1 MLQLRPG
8 TAKQVYICVC
18 MCAKLLQS
26 CLTLCDPMDCSP
38 TDSSVHGILQARI
51 LEWLPFPPPGDLRIF
66 PTQGLN
72 PWLLCL
78 LHWQASSLPIVPPGK
93 PYIYIYRHR
102 DQWNRI
108 EIPEINS
115 HIYGQLI
122 FYNCAT
128 IIKWESNHLFNTW
141 CRENRIFTCKRVNL
155 DPVLVPVYEI
165 NSKWIKDS
173 NIRAK
178 TIKLL
183 E

>member
-1 MLQLRPG
+1 MVAIPSTRGSSNLPNPG
-8 TAKQVYICVC
+8 IEP
-18 MCAKLLQS
+18 
-26 CLTLCDPMDCSP
+26 LTLM
-38 TDSSVHGILQARI
+38 
-51 LEWLPFPPPGDLRIF
+51 
-66 PTQGLN
+66 
-72 PWLLCL
+72 
-78 LHWQASSLPIVPPGK
+78 SLALAGEFFTNSATWEAI
-93 PYIYIYRHR
+93 YIYIYRHR